1 MDNYQTR
8 TVEQKFGRNS
18 KTASLKNTKNRKLTQ
33 SLQSTPH
40 RLSRVNRRNS
50 PKIKMSRDVT
60 QGDLFD
66 VAVNYLSDSHN
77 DPIIV
82 LRTSDI
88 VTLTGGID

>member
-1 MDNYQTR
+1 MTKLAKV
-8 TVEQKFGRNS
+8 TKHQK
-18 KTASLKNTKNRKLTQ
+18 RKLTQ
-33 SLQSTPH
+33 SLQNTPH

-88 VTLTGGID
+88 VKLTGGID